1 MAKKRV
7 GGTAS
12 GAAMCRLIE
21 QYQPE
26 EARLFHDPL
35 VKDLLAAPIRTLL
48 KSARLRTYMIKAFLP
63 GIYGAQ
69 VCRTRYIDEA
79 VERALAQGIGQ
90 VMILGAGLDT
100 RAYRLAGM
108 DRAKKVFEVDLPSVQ
123 EAKKKRLRQ
132 RFGRLPERVTF
143 VPIDFDQES
152 LETVF
157 AGTAFDPSSPVV
169 CVWEGVTQ
177 YLTVE
182 AVCRTLVFLGAAA
195 PGSMLLFSYVLQSV
209 VERRSDLP
217 GAQQLVDGMAKRGAP
232 WLFGLEP
239 AGVAAFLQPFH
250 LRLEADVGNAE
261 YQARYLKPL
270 SRSLIVSEVERVAQA
285 TVPGF

>member
-26 EARLFHDPL
+26 EMRLFDDTL
-35 VKDLLAAPIRTLL
+35 VKDLLAAPIRALL
-48 KSARLRTYMIKAFLP
+48 KSARLRNYMMKAFLS

-69 VCRTRYIDEA
+69 VCRTRFIDEA
-79 VERALAQGIGQ
+79 IERALAQGIGQ
-90 VMILGAGLDT
+90 VVILGAGLDT

-108 DRAKKVFEVDLPSVQ
+108 DRAQAFEVDLPSVQ
-123 EAKKKRLRQ
+123 EAKKRRLQ
-132 RFGRLPERVTF
+132 QHFGRLPEGVTF
-143 VPIDFDQES
+143 VPIDFDTQS
-152 LETVF
+152 LEAAFAETRFDSSSPAVF
-157 AGTAFDPSSPVV
+157 A
-169 CVWEGVTQ
+169 WEGVTQ
-177 YLTVE
+177 YLAEE
-182 AVCRTLVFLGAAA
+182 AVCRTLAFVGTSA
-195 PGSMLLFSYVLQSV
+195 PGSILVFTYVLQSV
-209 VERRSDLP
+209 VERHSDLP
-217 GAQQLVDGMAKRGAP
+217 GARQLVDGMAKRGAP

-250 LRLEADVGNAE
+250 LRLDEDVGNAE

-270 SRSLIVSEVERVAQA
+270 GRSLAVSEVERVAQA
-285 TVPGF
+285 TVLRS